1 MIHKGRILIVE
12 DEKSMREVLKILLEE
27 EGYDT
32 TSAADGLEAIEKIQR
47 DIFDLII
54 TDIKM
59 PKADGFEV
67 LKKVREISPSS
78 IVIMITAFGTT
89 ESTLE
94 AMKMG
99 AYDYIHKPFKIDEIR
114 LIINKALEKK
124 RMSEELSLLREKVQ
138 TTYRLENII
147 GKSPKMQELFRLIS
161 RVAQSNTTV
170 LITGESGCG
179 KELVAAALHNLSMR
193 KGKNFVT
200 VNCATFPEGLLES
213 ELFGH
218 VKGAFTGAV
227 ANKEGLFEIANG
239 GTIFLDEIAEMPLS
253 LQSKLLRVLENGTFR
268 RVGGVSDITVD
279 VRVIS
284 ATNRDLSAAIASGG
298 FREDLFYR
306 LKVVP
311 LHVPSLRDRMEDI
324 PLLLDHFLGSFSGG
338 AKKFSAEAHDRRDL
352 AHPDRRSSAGAKKFS
367 AEALR
372 LLVKYPWRG
381 NVRELENMVERVVL
395 LTDRDVI
402 IPEDLP
408 EEVFASAQSDKAL
421 PDIGDDGVDLERI
434 VEEIEKSYL
443 LKALAKTNGNKTDA
457 AKLLNLTFR
466 SFRHRLYKYGIK

>member
-1 MIHKGRILIVE
+1 MEHKGRILIVE

-32 TSAADGLEAIEKIQR
+32 TSAADGLQAIEKIQQ
-47 DIFDLII
+47 DIFDLVI

-59 PKADGFEV
+59 PRADGFEV
-67 LKKVREISPSS
+67 LRKVREISPSS

-89 ESTLE
+89 ESTIE
-94 AMKMG
+94 AMKLG

-114 LIINKALEKK
+114 LIINKAFEKK
-124 RMSEELSLLREKVQ
+124 RMSEELTLLREKVQ

-193 KGKNFVT
+193 KHKNFVT

-227 ANKEGLFEIANG
+227 YNKEGLFEIANG

-268 RVGGVSDITVD
+268 RVGGISDITVD

-284 ATNRDLSAAIASGG
+284 ATNKDLSGAITSGG

-311 LHVPSLRDRMEDI
+311 LHVPSLRDRLEDI
-324 PLLLDHFLGSFSGG
+324 PLLLDHFLGRFSGG
-338 AKKFSAEAHDRRDL
+338 AKKFSAD
-352 AHPDRRSSAGAKKFS
+352 
-367 AEALR
+367 ALR

-395 LTDRDVI
+395 LTDREMI
-402 IPEDLP
+402 MPEDLP
-408 EEVFASAQSDKAL
+408 EEVITSAQPDKAL

-434 VEEIEKSYL
+434 VEEIEKNYL
-443 LKALAKTNGNKTDA
+443 FQALAKANGIKTDA
-457 AKLLNLTFR
+457 AKLLNLSFR